1 MIDESYKPWTMMNH
15 MNHMNYVNHV
25 NHDEP
30 YEPYGSMM
38 NLDEPYVSNDP
49 GTVAG

>member
-1 MIDESYKPWTMMNH
+1 M
-15 MNHMNYVNHV
+15 

-30 YEPYGSMM
+30 DEPYESYEPCEPCEPYGSMM

-49 GTVAG
+49 STVAG